1 MTADANTANRVTLV
15 SVPALRELAYWM
27 DRYRRTWRGSIV
39 ISVANPLLFVLA
51 IGVGLGKLVDQHNS
65 SYLHGVSYLQFMAPG
80 LVAAA
85 AMQIAFLESAG
96 PVLQSARP
104 GGNYRSAV
112 AAPMRPVDVLAGHLL
127 FIAFRITLSALAVI
141 VVIVAAGAVGAGA
154 GALLLPAAV
163 ATGLA
168 FAAPV
173 AAFAVT
179 VDRPPVIQAIFRFV
193 VMPLYMFSGT
203 FYPTGQLPA
212 WLRDIV
218 LISPLWHGVQ
228 LCRTLSLGTAT
239 LAGTAVHLAVLLS
252 LTLAGI
258 VAACGTY
265 RKRLSA

>member
-1 MTADANTANRVTLV
+1 MTTLV
-15 SVPALRELAYWM
+15 SMPAFRELAYWM

-51 IGVGLGKLVDQHNS
+51 IGAGLGKLVDQHNS
-65 SYLHGVSYLQFMAPG
+65 AYLHGVSYLAFMAPG

-85 AMQIAFLESAG
+85 AMQIAFLESSG
-96 PVLQSARP
+96 PVLQSARA
-104 GGNYRSAV
+104 GGNYRSAI
-112 AAPMRPVDVLAGHLL
+112 AAPMRPADVLAGHLL
-127 FIAFRITLSALAVI
+127 FIAFRVTLSSLAVI
-141 VVIVAAGAVGAGA
+141 VVIVASGVVGAGA

-163 ATGLA
+163 LTGLA
-168 FAAPV
+168 FATPV

-179 VDRPPVIQAIFRFV
+179 VDQLAVLNAIFRFV

-203 FYPTGQLPA
+203 FYPTAQLPG

-218 LISPLWHGVQ
+218 PASPLWHGVQ

-239 LAGTAVHLAVLLS
+239 AAGTAIHLAVLLV
-252 LTLAGI
+252 LTVAGT
-258 VAACGTY
+258 VAAAVTY